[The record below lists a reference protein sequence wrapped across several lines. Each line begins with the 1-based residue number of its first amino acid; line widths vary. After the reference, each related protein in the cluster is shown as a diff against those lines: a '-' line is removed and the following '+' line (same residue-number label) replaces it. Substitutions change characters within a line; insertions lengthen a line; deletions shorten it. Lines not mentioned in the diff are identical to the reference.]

1 MRPISLLAVHCAA
14 ALALA
19 ACATAEPPP
28 PESLPAKQACLVE
41 SQLFEPGPA
50 RDEAFSAMD
59 TARRAD
65 ILLGLP
71 GCLNAPAPEIRDRY
85 AFEVLSLI
93 LRSGGQTEETV
104 RELQAK
110 LTDQLAHADEDPN
123 GFQGPFSILALAEV
137 ARVDRRTP
145 FLSEEERSDLLAIA
159 AAYLE
164 GLTDY
169 RGFSDT
175 EGWRH
180 GVAHSADLLMQM
192 SLNPHLTRPQAEAI
206 LAAVALKAGPSGHAY
221 IFGESERLAA
231 PVLYLAAR
239 HEFSFNDWTEWFVG
253 LWPAEDPLRENLYGS
268 EAALTKLHNL
278 RALAQTIY
286 VSAVASNEGTYDPLA
301 QAAFQFLS
309 QLP

>member
-1 MRPISLLAVHCAA
+1 
-14 ALALA
+14 
-19 ACATAEPPP
+19 
-28 PESLPAKQACLVE
+28 
-41 SQLFEPGPA
+41 
-50 RDEAFSAMD
+50 MD

-71 GCLNAPAPEIRDRY
+71 GCLHIPAPEIRDRY

-93 LRSGGQTEETV
+93 LRSGDQAEETV
-104 RELQAK
+104 RALKSEL
-110 LTDQLAHADEDPN
+110 TNQLARADEDPN

-145 FLSEEERSDLLAIA
+145 FMSEDERWDLLTIA
-159 AAYLE
+159 AAYLTD
-164 GLTDY
+164 LSDY

-192 SLNPHLTRPQAEAI
+192 SLNPNLTRPQAEAI
-206 LAAVALKAGPSGHAY
+206 LAAVALKAGPSEHAY

-231 PVLYLAAR
+231 PVLYLATR
-239 HEFSFNDWTEWFVG
+239 HEFSFDDWAEWFAG
-253 LWPAEDPLRENLYGS
+253 LWPANDPLRENLYSS
-268 EAALTKLHNL
+268 EAALTRLHNL
-278 RALAQTIY
+278 RAFAQTIY
-286 VSAVASNEGTYDPLA
+286 VSAVASNEETYEPLA
-301 QAAFQFLS
+301 QAAFQFLI